1 MSESL
6 EHVEQT
12 ESGSQDCKDFLNT
25 FVENGGIVSSNSN
38 RNKENVLGREMGGSE
53 TDQIQWYSWQ

>member
-12 ESGSQDCKDFLNT
+12 ESGSQDYKDFLNT

-38 RNKENVLGREMGGSE
+38 RNKENVLGRDGRE
-53 TDQIQWYSWQ
+53 